1 MTPAATARPP
11 AAANGGEIDILRS
24 FARRIDPSDAG
35 AYNNLGVLY
44 FRKGLTDEAIV
55 AFSRALAL
63 DERMGVARRNL
74 EIAYGESG
82 ILERRLHDLEERLR
96 ANPED
101 LEALVQSGIAEKTA
115 GRLERAH
122 ALFQRAIDLDP
133 DSSVLHFLLAET
145 LYNRGLHEEAMRSVR
160 RSIELNPENPDA
172 LYLIGFILG
181 DLGRS
186 EEAAKRTGARSC

>member
-1 MTPAATARPP
+1 MSAAATARPL
-11 AAANGGEIDILRS
+11 AAAPGGEIDILRS

-35 AYNNLGVLY
+35 AYNNLGVFY
-44 FRKGLTDEAIV
+44 FRKGLTEEAIV

-82 ILERRLHDLEERLR
+82 TLERRLQELEERLR
-96 ANPED
+96 ANPDD

-122 ALFQRAIDLDP
+122 SLFQRAIDKDQ

-145 LYNRGLHEEAMRSVR
+145 LYNRGLHEDALRSAR
-160 RSIELNPENPDA
+160 RSIERKPENPDA
-172 LYLIGFILG
+172 PHMRGCSLG
-181 DLGRS
+181 
-186 EEAAKRTGARSC
+186 C